1 MPQSCESLIGFSLA
15 AVGDRNV
22 CRADSDARWRAG
34 ALRRRVSEA
43 KFQPLTR
50 NPATENTRPNALA

>member
-15 AVGDRNV
+15 TVGDWKI
-22 CRADSDARWRAG
+22 CLADSDARGRAG
-34 ALRRRVSEA
+34 ALGRRVSEA

-50 NPATENTRPNALA
+50 HPATENTRPNALA

>member
-15 AVGDRNV
+15 AVGDRNI
-22 CRADSDARWRAG
+22 CRADSDARGRAG
-34 ALRRRVSEA
+34 ALGRRVSEA

>member
-1 MPQSCESLIGFSLA
+1 LIGFSLA
-15 AVGDRNV
+15 AVGDWKI
-22 CRADSDARWRAG
+22 CRADSDARGRAG